1 LTWSQPKLTDTHYP
15 RTKTYK
21 DRDDVYKNIFI
32 LDIKVWSKKRPPQ
45 TLYVNHRLASF
56 TFRLHLLTI
65 PLQKPAQRL
74 VALLD
79 LIIKPTKS
87 MKKVIYA
94 LILLLVVVSGLVFA
108 NREIKNETAKIS
120 AQKPL
125 SAAEKEVALRKWEAT
140 PDGIK
145 YNKWKASSEGK
156 KVLAG
161 AAKIKNHIRDSTNM
175 EAVVTSLSLPPG
187 SRLGFGVMV
196 RFNGD
201 DYILSFG
208 LEKANE
214 FQQLGSLKVNDKIIV
229 RSHSVSH
236 APKYSYPIVSGDYV
250 ERDSKII
257 YKRAPR
263 EGGC

>member
-1 LTWSQPKLTDTHYP
+1 
-15 RTKTYK
+15 
-21 DRDDVYKNIFI
+21 
-32 LDIKVWSKKRPPQ
+32 
-45 TLYVNHRLASF
+45 
-56 TFRLHLLTI
+56 
-65 PLQKPAQRL
+65 
-74 VALLD
+74 
-79 LIIKPTKS
+79 

-108 NREIKNETAKIS
+108 NREIKNETSKKS
-120 AQKPL
+120 TPKPL
-125 SAAEKEVALRKWEAT
+125 SAAERESELKKWEVT

-145 YNKWKASSEGK
+145 FKKWEGSSEGK

-161 AAKIKNHIRDSTNM
+161 AAKISNQISASTNM

-196 RFNGD
+196 RVNGD

-208 LEKANE
+208 LENSNE
-214 FQQLGSLKVNDKIIV
+214 FQQLHSLKVNDKIVI
-229 RSHSVSH
+229 RSHCVSY

-257 YKRAPR
+257 YKGAPR
-263 EGGC
+263 KGGC